1 MSDRKTSKP
10 RQQIG
15 KDEMNFAEFPLA
27 LVGKRAP
34 ASVKTLHFSDETIDR
49 KTGRTVRRKLTISAA
64 DVLGLPTAVDDEVM
78 LGCLQLSFQS
88 GFASPKV
95 TFRRSEFLE
104 VLGWKRS
111 GHHYRRLADSLR
123 KWKGTLLI
131 SENGFW
137 DKGED
142 RWVNDSF
149 SLLDRV
155 YLSGRG
161 PEAAGRDEECYFEW
175 GDFVWRS
182 IEAGNLRSLDFEFIK
197 SLHSGVSK
205 RLYRWLGKRFY
216 HGGTVTIDLKRL
228 AFEKVGFSR
237 GMHTGQIKEKLAASH
252 AELESRGVC
261 RAEYVQ
267 RGRGQW
273 DVVYRQSPRDA
284 SPARAHPDEQR
295 LVDALKQRKIK
306 QRARQLVAQ
315 HPRERIEI
323 AIENYDDRRAHGE
336 AIGPGWL
343 VNAITAA
350 EPYEFRR
357 GYTPQAQRV
366 AARQREARQSRH
378 RQDRD
383 RQLDAASASERTKF
397 EEFLGGLDDSARNAY
412 AEQALSG
419 SSLRARTYRDQLSRT
434 TPEQRE
440 TTRRDAMYSYWLGA
454 QRSITG
460 RR

>member
-1 MSDRKTSKP
+1 MSDETTTKP
-10 RQQIG
+10 RQRLG

-34 ASVKTLHFSDETIDR
+34 ANVKTLHFYDETTDR

-64 DVLGLPTAVDDEVM
+64 DVLGLPTAIDDEVM
-78 LGCLQLSFQS
+78 LGCLQLSYQR

-95 TFRRSEFLE
+95 NFRRSEFLE

-137 DKGED
+137 DKGAD

-161 PEAAGRDEECYFEW
+161 PEKSGRDDECYFVW
-175 GDFVWRS
+175 GDFMWRS

-197 SLHSGVSK
+197 NLNSGVSK

-216 HGGTVTIDLKRL
+216 HSGAVTIDLKRL

-261 RAEYVQ
+261 RAQYVQ
-267 RGRGQW
+267 RGRGKW
-273 DVVYRQSPRDA
+273 EVVYQQLPHHA
-284 SPARAHPDEQR
+284 SPKNSCPGEQR
-295 LVDALKQRKIK
+295 LVNALRERKVK
-306 QRARQLVAQ
+306 QRAKKLIEQ
-315 HPRERIEI
+315 HPRQRVET
-323 AIENYDDRRAHGE
+323 AIENYDDRRANGE

-343 VNAITAA
+343 VNAITAE

-357 GYTPQAQRV
+357 GYQPKAERVTARERQERQAHERKHCE
-366 AARQREARQSRH
+366 RQRQ
-378 RQDRD
+378 
-383 RQLDAASASERTKF
+383 AASSSERNKF
-397 EEFLGGLDDSARNAY
+397 EDYLASLDDSARGAY
-412 AEQALSG
+412 AEEALTG
-419 SSLRARTYRDQLSRT
+419 SSLRAKTFRDQLARS
-434 TPEQRE
+434 TPDQRE
-440 TTRRDAMYSYWLGA
+440 ATRRDAMYAYWLSTK
-454 QRSITG
+454 RSG
-460 RR
+460 QDRR